1 MKCTYTL
8 LKERPLTGLYL
19 IFGVCM
25 FGCAQTAFHLGRQDG
40 IESAVEHFI
49 NIGVL
54 EVEEENE

>member
-1 MKCTYTL
+1 M
-8 LKERPLTGLYL
+8 TGLYL

-54 EVEEENE
+54 EVEEDNE

>member
-1 MKCTYTL
+1 MYLYASKGE
-8 LKERPLTGLYL
+8 KPLTGLYI

-54 EVEEENE
+54 EIEEEENE

>member
-1 MKCTYTL
+1 
-8 LKERPLTGLYL
+8 
-19 IFGVCM
+19 M

-54 EVEEENE
+54 EIEEEENE